1 MEEGLPKIPKLELAQ
16 MKFVL
21 SKESNP
27 ATKSLN
33 RSSSS
38 LTGIKDNL
46 LSEII
51 KDSMFIF
58 FYFFKL
64 YINLDKS
71 IYKFFK

>member
-21 SKESNP
+21 TKESNP

-33 RSSSS
+33 RSASS
-38 LTGIKDNL
+38 LTSIKDNL

-51 KDSMFIF
+51 KDSVFLS
-58 FYFFKL
+58 FY
-64 YINLDKS
+64 N
-71 IYKFFK
+71 